1 MLIGGF
7 FSVDGE
13 LLLDESPGKEFELRL
28 DTKGLYGKKIFTN
41 NGRTA
46 SVQALKHCA
55 NRMRGKKILLPD
67 YLCLS
72 VISAVEAAGM
82 DYDFYHVQANLE
94 INWVSLFSKI
104 DENTGMIYIIHYF
117 SVPQHRNLVSHLKSV
132 AQEKGIL
139 IMEDI
144 TQALF
149 SKHPERMG
157 FGDYI
162 VASLRKWFPM
172 TDGGLLAIR
181 DGLDGDYFPL
191 EDAYD
196 QSVYKEL
203 LISVL
208 RSQYERYPDKEKNAY
223 LEYEKAANA
232 SRYLDLTPRDMT
244 EASKHILTH
253 ADIGNLIKRRVDNF
267 NYLEKK
273 LKNIEEVTILSKPVG
288 TDRDFVPF
296 GMTILV
302 EERDKLYQYLAA
314 HNIIPEIQWILPTEY
329 YNPGKDALF
338 LSEHNL
344 MLQCDQRYSEKDMDY
359 VASVISDFFS
369 NKSNL

>member
-7 FSVDGE
+7 FSVDGA

-28 DTKGLYGKKIFTN
+28 DTEGRYGKKILTN

-55 NRMRGKKILLPD
+55 KRMNGKKILLPD

-82 DYDFYHVQANLE
+82 DYDFYHVQKNLE
-94 INWVSLFSKI
+94 IDYGDLLSKI
-104 DENTGMIYIIHYF
+104 DGNTGMIYIIHYF
-117 SVPQHRNLVSHLKSV
+117 SVPHDSVLVSHLKSV
-132 AQEKGIL
+132 AREKDIL

-149 SKHPERMG
+149 SRHPERMG

-181 DGLDGDYFPL
+181 NGLDGEDFSL

-203 LISVL
+203 LISAL
-208 RSQYERYPDKEKNAY
+208 RSQYEEYPDKGKKVY

-232 SRYLDLTPRDMT
+232 SRYVDLTPRNMT
-244 EASKHILTH
+244 AASKWILTH
-253 ADIGNLIKRRVDNF
+253 ADTGNLIKRRVDNF
-267 NYLEKK
+267 NYLEKE
-273 LKNIEEVTILSKPVG
+273 LKNIEKVAILSKPVG
-288 TDRDFVPF
+288 SDGNFVPF

-302 EERDKLYQYLAA
+302 EERDRLYQYLVS
-314 HNIIPEIQWILPTEY
+314 HNIIPEIQWVLPTEY
-329 YNPGKDALF
+329 YTPGTDAVF
-338 LSEHNL
+338 LSQHNL
-344 MLQCDQRYSEKDMDY
+344 MLQCDQRYTAENMDY
-359 VASVISDFFS
+359 VASVISQFF
-369 NKSNL
+369 N

>member
-13 LLLDESPGKEFELRL
+13 LLLDDNPGKEFELRL
-28 DTKGLYGKKIFTN
+28 DTDNKYSRKIFTN

-46 SVQALKHCA
+46 SVQALRHCA
-55 NRMRGKKILLPD
+55 DRMKGKKVLLPD

-72 VISAVEAAGM
+72 VISAVEAAGIE
-82 DYDFYHVQANLE
+82 YDFYHVQANLE

-104 DENTGMIYIIHYF
+104 DESTGMIYVIHYF
-117 SVPQHRNLVSHLKSV
+117 SVPQHKDLVQHLKSV
-132 AQEKGIL
+132 AEKNDIL

-149 SKHPERMG
+149 SRHPERMG

-172 TDGGLLAIR
+172 TDGGLLAIK
-181 DGLDGDYFPL
+181 DGVEGTDYPL
-191 EDAYD
+191 EQAYD

-208 RSQYERYPDKEKNAY
+208 RLQYEKHPDWGKEKY
-223 LEYEKAANA
+223 LRFEKEANA
-232 SRYLDLTPRDMT
+232 SRYLDLTPRSMT
-244 EASKHILTH
+244 EASQHIISH
-253 ADIGNLIKRRVDNF
+253 VDIDEIIDKRIENF
-267 NYLEKK
+267 NYLFDR
-273 LKNIEEVTILSKPVG
+273 LKDMKHIDILSKPI
-288 TDRDFVPF
+288 DDEKNFVPF

-302 EERDKLYQYLAA
+302 KERDKLYNYLTE
-314 HNIIPEIQWILPTEY
+314 HNVIPEIQWILPTEY
-329 YNPGKDALF
+329 YSPGKDALM
-338 LSEHNL
+338 LSQHNL
-344 MLQCDQRYSEKDMDY
+344 MLQCDQRYSVSDMEY
-359 VASVISDFFS
+359 IANVIEAYFS
-369 NKSNL
+369 GR

>member
-13 LLLDESPGKEFELRL
+13 LLLDDNPGKEFELRL
-28 DTKGLYGKKIFTN
+28 DTDNKYSRKIFTN

-46 SVQALKHCA
+46 SVQALRHCA
-55 NRMRGKKILLPD
+55 DRMKEKKILLPD

-72 VISAVEAAGM
+72 VISAVEAAGIE
-82 DYDFYHVQANLE
+82 YDFYHVQANLE

-104 DENTGMIYIIHYF
+104 DESTGMIYIIHYF
-117 SVPQHRNLVSHLKSV
+117 SVPQHRNLVQHLKSV
-132 AQEKGIL
+132 AEKNDIL

-149 SKHPERMG
+149 SRHPERMG

-172 TDGGLLAIR
+172 TDGGLLAIK
-181 DGLDGDYFPL
+181 DGVEGTDYPL
-191 EDAYD
+191 EEAYD

-208 RSQYERYPDKEKNAY
+208 RLQYEKHPDWEKEKY
-223 LEYEKAANA
+223 LRFEKEANA
-232 SRYLDLTPRDMT
+232 SRYLDLTPRSMT
-244 EASKHILTH
+244 EASQHIISHT
-253 ADIGNLIKRRVDNF
+253 DIKQLVRQRIDNF

-273 LKNIEEVTILSKPVG
+273 LSEIEEIKILSKPVG
-288 TDRDFVPF
+288 TDGNFVPF
-296 GMTILV
+296 GMTILA
-302 EERDKLYQYLAA
+302 EERDKLYRYLAER
-314 HNIIPEIQWILPTEY
+314 NIIPEIQWILPIEY
-329 YNPGKDALF
+329 YSPGKDALL
-338 LSEHNL
+338 LSQHNL
-344 MLQCDQRYSEKDMDY
+344 MLQCDQRYTIKDMDY
-359 VASVISDFFS
+359 IASTISEYFS
-369 NKSNL
+369 KE